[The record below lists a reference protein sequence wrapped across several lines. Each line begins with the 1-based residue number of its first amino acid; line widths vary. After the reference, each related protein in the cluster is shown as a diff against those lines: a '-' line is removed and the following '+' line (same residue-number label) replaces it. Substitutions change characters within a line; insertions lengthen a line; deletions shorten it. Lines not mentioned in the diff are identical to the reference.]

1 MTCSASR
8 ESTKKNATILSMPI
22 TYVKKR
28 NNTQNDMGTLFSS
41 NRKNEVGPNKLKR
54 KRCYTLCDE
63 TDNGQLHT
71 CRKVCE
77 MEMVA
82 EPVAEAACTRG
93 AIASMPEHVVTG
105 RDTQMVLV
113 DGTHATTLLPTGCM
127 VNPHNEILY
136 NLSDNQDS
144 KFAGLAGVVGRVC
157 QRGGEHWI
165 ADYGMGCDSPTARAH
180 WQMDEPMCEKYTR
193 ELYPNSKY
201 SLAYSPPDNV
211 SGCVYDPVTNIATY
225 RKNALDS
232 FDERG
237 LHTSGW
243 QRICIAS
250 DGKPFSTEP
259 GAYCPGEEDV
269 HGRLKLYSDT
279 RREKEETA
287 KAASVDPPIHNE
299 TTIPATSVSAKKQKI
314 TA

>member
-1 MTCSASR
+1 
-8 ESTKKNATILSMPI
+8 MPI

-41 NRKNEVGPNKLKR
+41 NRKNDAIRVGSKR
-54 KRCYTLCDE
+54 KRCYALCDE
-63 TDNGQLHT
+63 TDDGQLHT

-82 EPVAEAACTRG
+82 EPVSEAACTRA

-105 RDTQMVLV
+105 QARTRMVVV
-113 DGTHATTLLPTGCM
+113 DGTHATHLPTGCM
-127 VNPHNEILY
+127 VGPYNEILY
-136 NLSDNQDS
+136 NQSDNQDS
-144 KFAGLAGVVGRVC
+144 KFAGAGVVGRVC

-201 SLAYSPPDNV
+201 SLEYSPPDNV

-225 RKNALDS
+225 REHNAKRG

-237 LHTSGW
+237 LHTSEW

-259 GAYCPGEEDV
+259 GAYCPGEEDL
-269 HGRLKLYSDT
+269 HGRLKLYFDET
-279 RREKEETA
+279 WMREKEETA
-287 KAASVDPPIHNE
+287 KAASVDPPI
-299 TTIPATSVSAKKQKI
+299 PAP
-314 TA
+314 